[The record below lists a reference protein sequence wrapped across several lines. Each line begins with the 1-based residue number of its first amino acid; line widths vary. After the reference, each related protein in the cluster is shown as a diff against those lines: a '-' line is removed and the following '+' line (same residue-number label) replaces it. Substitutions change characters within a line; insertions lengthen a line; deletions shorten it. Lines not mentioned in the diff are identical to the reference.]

1 MVFNARS
8 INLLLPRASLPNINT
23 RVALWRLTF
32 CQKLGK
38 FSQNLQLLSA
48 PPKSGSCGMTRKT
61 YRLDCRMP
69 ARQSGQA
76 HGVLCM
82 ACEARHGEVYEFIYL
97 SENSI
102 LPKNRCISLTPATD
116 MKQNSCK
123 IWAPQNIGRDAHA
136 CARLSMTEGKNAR
149 KVSDVQSR
157 QYCRAER
164 AGFTQRRTAQGR
176 SVTML

>member
-1 MVFNARS
+1 MYDQS
-8 INLLLPRASLPNINT
+8 IYSSQEPTCITQMLGSPCSDSHFVKIWANLAKICNS
-23 RVALWRLTF
+23 F
-32 CQKLGK
+32 
-38 FSQNLQLLSA
+38 SA
-48 PPKSGSCGMTRKT
+48 PPKSGSYGMTRKT
-61 YRLDCRMP
+61 YRLDCRRA

-76 HGVLCM
+76 HGALRM

-97 SENSI
+97 SENSVLSKI
-102 LPKNRCISLTPATD
+102 RCISLTPVAD
-116 MKQNSCK
+116 MKRNSCK

-164 AGFTQRRTAQGR
+164 AGFAQQRTAQGR

>member
-1 MVFNARS
+1 MHDQS
-8 INLLLPRASLPNINT
+8 IYSSQEPTYITQILGSPCSDSHFVKN
-23 RVALWRLTF
+23 
-32 CQKLGK
+32 LGK
-38 FSQNLQLLSA
+38 FSKICNSFSA

-61 YRLDCRMP
+61 YRLDCRRA

-76 HGVLCM
+76 HGALCM

-102 LPKNRCISLTPATD
+102 LPNNRCISLTPATD

-136 CARLSMTEGKNAR
+136 CARRSMTEGKNAR

-164 AGFTQRRTAQGR
+164 AGFAQQRTAQGR